1 MINYKNEHLAYRIL
15 NKEKIFKLKKQK
27 TLSKNLDELLKLF
40 SKLNSPL
47 IKDLKIQTVLNLKW
61 VFDYLN
67 RYLLNPDK
75 LNESIDYHKN
85 LIRIYHDLANDNWLH
100 NQKKIN
106 LKKDIWTNTRKSF
119 NFMWPKTTKNNNFDL
134 SLKMVI
140 PRVKQ
145 ICQEM
150 PKNFLKDSKILDSGC
165 GPARYI
171 NEFLKYNPKQIIGID
186 SGQEIIKSNQKRF
199 KNNKKITFKKMRFEK
214 LNFEDNTFDYVN
226 SAGVIHHS
234 KADIGKT
241 IKEHARVLKKE
252 GYFFVFIVGKGG
264 LQLKLWEF
272 VRRLL
277 NNENISEV
285 YNYLNGKVSP
295 LRIQG
300 ILDHSFGEYQET
312 DRKQFEKILKQNFK
326 FVKRIKGIEGVDCT
340 PELYKSDKFFKER
353 FGTGD
358 LRYICK
364 K

>member
-1 MINYKNEHLAYRIL
+1 MTPTNHEHSAYRIL
-15 NKEKIFKLKKQK
+15 KKEKIFKSKKQK
-27 TLSKNLDELLKLF
+27 NLSKNLDELLELF

-47 IKDLKIQTVLNLKW
+47 IKDLKIHTVLNLKW

-67 RYLLNPDK
+67 RYLVNPNK

-85 LIRIYHDLANDNWLH
+85 LIRIYHDLAKDNWIY

-106 LKKDIWTNTRKSF
+106 SNKDIWKNTRKSF
-119 NFMWPKTTKNNNFDL
+119 NFMWPRTTKNKNFNL

-150 PKNFLKDSKILDSGC
+150 PKNFLKNSKILDSGC
-165 GPARYI
+165 GPARYV
-171 NEFLKYNPKQIIGID
+171 NEFLKHNPKQIIGID
-186 SGQEIIKSNQKRF
+186 EGIDIIKSNKLRF
-199 KNNKKITFKKMRFEK
+199 KYNKKVTFKKMRFENLK
-214 LNFEDNTFDYVN
+214 FEDNTFDYVN

-234 KADIGKT
+234 KNTISKT
-241 IKEHARVLKKE
+241 IKEHSRILKKG
-252 GYFFVFIVGKGG
+252 GYFFVYIAGNGG
-264 LQLKLWEF
+264 LQMKLWKF

-277 NNENISEV
+277 NNENINDV
-285 YNYLNGKVSP
+285 YNYLNEKISP
-295 LRIQG
+295 LRLQG
-300 ILDHSFGEYQET
+300 ILDHSFSEYQET
-312 DRKQFEKILKQNFK
+312 DRNHFERILKQNFK
-326 FVKRIKGIEGVDCT
+326 VIKRIKGIAGTDCT

-353 FGTGD
+353 FGDGD